1 MHLYEIFLVI
11 LSLLME
17 ISANLRS
24 CSEKHEKQEVCF
36 RGKEAY
42 DNPFPIVLDTDL
54 HLKEI
59 IEINED
65 KNSVSL
71 FIDFWTLWTDPGLS
85 LSNNSSM

>member
-1 MHLYEIFLVI
+1 MHLFEIFLFI
-11 LSLLME
+11 LSILKE

-42 DNPFPIVLDTDL
+42 DNPFPIVLGTDL

-59 IEINED
+59 IEISED

-71 FIDFWTLWTDPGLS
+71 FIDLWTLWTDPGLG

>member
-1 MHLYEIFLVI
+1 MHLFEIFLFI

-24 CSEKHEKQEVCF
+24 CSEKHEIQEVCF
-36 RGKEAY
+36 SGKKAY
-42 DNPFPIVLDTDL
+42 DIPFPIVLDTDL

-59 IEINED
+59 IEVNED

-71 FIDFWTLWTDPGLS
+71 FIDLWTLWTDPGLS

>member
-1 MHLYEIFLVI
+1 
-11 LSLLME
+11 ME

-36 RGKEAY
+36 RDKAY

-59 IEINED
+59 IEISED

-71 FIDFWTLWTDPGLS
+71 FIDLWTLWTDPGLG